1 MTRIHLVGADDSLR
15 AQAERLLRELGHEPM
30 VSSECPAADRLEGP
44 LIAHAETLTPSGGI
58 ITGVARDLPLVVYAD
73 SPAVAEVV
81 TAIRGGVRDY
91 LDAPMTSSRLATAL
105 NRLFSGTGYADS
117 SKHPYPMIGSSASMT
132 ALRKN
137 LQKLAAVDCAV
148 LIQGEIG
155 TGKEL
160 AARAI
165 HGASPRCDAPLI
177 TLGCATV
184 PAPLIEQELFGNPG
198 AAAGAPTPLAPAGGR
213 EPAAGARGLLQ
224 AAAGGTLYLD
234 DVSELPAAAQAKLLQ
249 LLSGDDGAAP
259 DVRIIAGTH
268 RDLKAMIA
276 SGRFREDLYYRLAV
290 ITLETPPLRERG
302 DDVLELAEAF
312 LERTCERLG
321 RSLKRLSDDAR
332 SAVVRYSW
340 PGNVRELANAIERA
354 VLLSEGDVVDTRLLA
369 IESAPP
375 AVMAAEAPASGEQTS
390 LEDYFVGFVT
400 AHQDH
405 MTETELAEKLGIS
418 RKSLWERRQRL
429 NIPRKRTRKRGPRRE
444 NTT

>member
-1 MTRIHLVGADDSLR
+1 MTRIHLVGADDPLR

-30 VSSECPAADRLEGP
+30 VSAECPPPDGLEAP

-91 LDAPMTSSRLATAL
+91 LDAPITSSRLATAL
-105 NRLFSGTGYADS
+105 NRLLAGTGYANS
-117 SKHPYPMIGSSASMT
+117 GEHAYPMIGSSHRMT
-132 ALRKN
+132 ALRKH

-165 HGASPRCDAPLI
+165 HGASPRRDAPLI
-177 TLGCATV
+177 TLSCATV
-184 PAPLIEQELFGNPG
+184 PAPLIEQELFGNGAEGSIPQFMPG
-198 AAAGAPTPLAPAGGR
+198 TASGDQP
-213 EPAAGARGLLQ
+213 AGARGLLQ
-224 AAAGGTLYLD
+224 AAVGGTLYLD
-234 DVSELPAAAQAKLLQ
+234 DVSELPPSAQAKLLQ
-249 LLSGDDGAAP
+249 LLRSDDPAAT
-259 DVRIIAGTH
+259 DVRLIAGTH

-276 SGRFREDLYYRLAV
+276 SGQFREDLYYRLAV

-302 DDVLELAEAF
+302 DDVLELADAF
-312 LERTCERLG
+312 LDRTCERLG
-321 RSLKRLSDDAR
+321 RARKHLSDDAR
-332 SAVVRYSW
+332 TALTRYSW
-340 PGNVRELANAIERA
+340 PGNVRELANAVERA
-354 VLLSEGDVVDTRLLA
+354 VLLSEGDVIDTRLLA
-369 IESAPP
+369 IDTATPP
-375 AVMAAEAPASGEQTS
+375 AMPADTSAGGEQTS